1 MDLRF
6 GFGVVCVCKL
16 LLGVAFVLLH
26 WFVFLDSVVGCSFR
40 RWFVV
45 VPLDLVVV
53 VWGAVVDGL
62 GFLITF
68 VCCRWGFGANVFLV
82 VMRDWCYCCVCCNV
96 GLAIAGLC

>member
-6 GFGVVCVCKL
+6 GFGVVCMCKL
-16 LLGVAFVLLH
+16 LLGVAFVLLP

-53 VWGAVVDGL
+53 VWGVVVDGF
-62 GFLITF
+62 GFLDY
-68 VCCRWGFGANVFLV
+68 VSYVAGGVSVR
-82 VMRDWCYCCVCCNV
+82 MRSW
-96 GLAIAGLC
+96 L